1 MPLPFSFS
9 SMMDI
14 RSPLDSLTVRLLAL
28 VFLCSVPLAVV
39 ALIYADASQGGFV
52 AVLVCIA
59 VAVAGSLLVARGLAS
74 SLDRFARFCERLA
87 AGHLGARVYPSR
99 ILQLGRLAHAL
110 NAMARSLAERMDAL
124 AEISSEQ
131 DAILRSMVEGVITI
145 NRDGKIQR
153 VNKAACLLLSINGES
168 SKGRLVNDVIHNV
181 ELQRFIEAALSS
193 QETRSDVV
201 TVVGDDERVFGAN
214 SSALLTEQ
222 GVFVGTLVVLHD
234 ITRIQKLEKIRKDF
248 VANVSHELRTPI
260 TSIKGFVETLL
271 DGAMHDPESL
281 QKFLGIIGRHSER
294 LNAILS
300 DLLMLARLEVSGEN
314 QIEVTSLKLRDIAQ
328 DAFEACSSKAE
339 SKGIS
344 VSVDVSDN
352 ERIMGN
358 ASLVE
363 QALVN
368 LIDNAIK
375 YSDSGDRV
383 LVKCD
388 AADEMCRVMVTDSGP
403 GIDKSHLSRLF
414 ERFYRIDQGRSR
426 QMGGTGLGLAIVKH
440 IVQLHGGR
448 IEVESTLG
456 EGSTFSM
463 YFKRG

>member
-1 MPLPFSFS
+1 
-9 SMMDI
+9 MMDL

-39 ALIYADASQGGFV
+39 ALIYADASRGGFV

-59 VAVAGSLLVARGLAS
+59 VAVTGSLLLARGMAR
-74 SLDRFARFCERLA
+74 SLDRFARFSERLA

-99 ILQLGRLAHAL
+99 ILQFGRLAHAL
-110 NAMARSLAERMDAL
+110 NAMARSLAERMDTL

-131 DAILRSMVEGVITI
+131 DAILRSMVEGVVTI
-145 NRDGKIQR
+145 NRAGRIQR
-153 VNKAACLLLSINGES
+153 LNKAACSLLSIEEET
-168 SKGRLVNDVIHNV
+168 SKGRLVGDVIQHV

-193 QETRSDVV
+193 QETRSDVI

-222 GVFVGTLVVLHD
+222 GVFVGTLIVLHD
-234 ITRIQKLEKIRKDF
+234 ITRIEKLEKIRKDF

-314 QIEVTSLKLRDIAQ
+314 QIEVTSLKLRDISQ
-328 DAFEACSSKAE
+328 DAIEACSSKAN

-344 VSVDVSDN
+344 VSAEVSDH

-383 LVKCD
+383 LVRCET
-388 AADEMCRVMVTDSGP
+388 ADEMCRVMVTDSGP

-456 EGSTFSM
+456 QGSTFSM
-463 YFKRG
+463 YFKRGDV

>member
-1 MPLPFSFS
+1 MI
-9 SMMDI
+9 DV
-14 RSPLDSLTVRLLAL
+14 RSPLNSLTVRLLAL

-39 ALIYADASQGGFV
+39 ALIYADASRGGFA
-52 AVLVCIA
+52 AVLVSIA
-59 VAVAGSLLVARGLAS
+59 VAIGGSLLVARGVAS

-131 DAILRSMVEGVITI
+131 DAILRSMVEGVITVS
-145 NRDGKIQR
+145 RDGRIQR
-153 VNKAACLLLSINGES
+153 VNKAASSLLSINAES
-168 SKGRLVNDVIHNV
+168 AKGKLVDEVIHHD
-181 ELQRFIEAALSS
+181 ELKRFIETAIAS
-193 QETRSDVV
+193 QETSSAVV
-201 TVVGDDERVFGAN
+201 TVQGDDEWVFQAN

-234 ITRIQKLEKIRKDF
+234 MTRLQKLEKIRKDF

-271 DGAMHDPESL
+271 DGAMHEPESL

-300 DLLMLARLEVSGEN
+300 DLLMLARLEASGEN
-314 QIEVTSLKLRDIAQ
+314 QLDVAPLKLREVALEAVESCAQRAALKDISLTVELPEQ
-328 DAFEACSSKAE
+328 
-339 SKGIS
+339 
-344 VSVDVSDN
+344 
-352 ERIMGN
+352 ERIIGN

-375 YSDSGDRV
+375 YSDNGDKVSIR
-383 LVKCD
+383 CET
-388 AADEMCRVMVTDSGP
+388 ADDMCRVMVADSGP
-403 GIDKSHLSRLF
+403 GIDKAHLSRLF

-440 IVQLHGGR
+440 IAQLHGGR
-448 IEVESTLG
+448 IEVESTVG
-456 EGSTFSM
+456 EGSTFSL

>member
-1 MPLPFSFS
+1 
-9 SMMDI
+9 MMDI

-153 VNKAACLLLSINGES
+153 VNKAACSLLSIDEES
-168 SKGRLVNDVIHNV
+168 SKGRLVSDVIHHI
-181 ELQRFIEAALSS
+181 ELQRFIETALSS

-314 QIEVTSLKLRDIAQ
+314 QIEVASLKLRDIAQ
-328 DAFEACSSKAE
+328 DAFETCSSKAD

-344 VSVDVSDN
+344 VSVDVSEN

-383 LVKCD
+383 LVRCET
-388 AADEMCRVMVTDSGP
+388 ADEMCRVMVTDSGP